1 MWKQI
6 VCNIWFKSANTACEK
21 QKIINC
27 RTGTLRSNFWRRKGL
42 TQISAQFLLL
52 ALTRRNIITK
62 EWNLPKS
69 ALKITV
75 INGLN
80 IVMTVLPNG
89 LFSLSLANL
98 WFLIPLGHD
107 ILKCS
112 SNNGP
117 LELLS
122 SLGTFFGDIGFNT
135 LIVFPSVENRPC
147 HFSWISFEKMSTM
160 TSTIQKFKHLNTNK
174 KSWVLLTNFSGI

>member
-1 MWKQI
+1 M
-6 VCNIWFKSANTACEK
+6 V
-21 QKIINC
+21 KIMM
-27 RTGTLRSNFWRRKGL
+27 G
-42 TQISAQFLLL
+42 
-52 ALTRRNIITK
+52 
-62 EWNLPKS
+62 
-69 ALKITV
+69 
-75 INGLN
+75 
-80 IVMTVLPNG
+80 VLPNG

-107 ILKCS
+107 VLKCS

-122 SLGTFFGDIGFNT
+122 PLGTFFGDIGFNT

-174 KSWVLLTNFSGI
+174 SPGIYWRISVVYKSSTGATNLRPELLRISRFCCFFAVRNWFSHAK

>member
-1 MWKQI
+1 MSYW
-6 VCNIWFKSANTACEK
+6 NTEIK
-21 QKIINC
+21 LLKKN
-27 RTGTLRSNFWRRKGL
+27 RFDSNF
-42 TQISAQFLLL
+42 SSMLLL

-80 IVMTVLPNG
+80 IMMTVLPNG

-174 KSWVLLTNFSGI
+174 SPGFYWRISDWYINHERGQSTWDQNY

>member
-1 MWKQI
+1 MSCW
-6 VCNIWFKSANTACEK
+6 NTEIK
-21 QKIINC
+21 LLEI
-27 RTGTLRSNFWRRKGL
+27 TGL
-42 TQISAQFLLL
+42 TQISALFTFSTHETKYHKERMKSPKKCLKIYNDLNKI
-52 ALTRRNIITK
+52 NII
-62 EWNLPKS
+62 
-69 ALKITV
+69 
-75 INGLN
+75 G
-80 IVMTVLPNG
+80 VLPNS

-122 SLGTFFGDIGFNT
+122 PLGTFFGGFGFNT

-147 HFSWISFEKMSTM
+147 HFSWISFKKMGLM

-174 KSWVLLTNFSGI
+174 SPGF

>member
-1 MWKQI
+1 MM
-6 VCNIWFKSANTACEK
+6 
-21 QKIINC
+21 
-27 RTGTLRSNFWRRKGL
+27 G
-42 TQISAQFLLL
+42 
-52 ALTRRNIITK
+52 
-62 EWNLPKS
+62 
-69 ALKITV
+69 
-75 INGLN
+75 
-80 IVMTVLPNG
+80 VLPNG

-107 ILKCS
+107 VLKCS

-122 SLGTFFGDIGFNT
+122 PLGTFFGDIGFNT

-174 KSWVLLTNFSGI
+174 SPGFY